1 MTGTISRADVE
12 TLEKHLVVLEKNVSV
27 EALEVYLQLAARSVH
42 LAERQGANAE
52 KLEKISEKLLL
63 AKNNLK

>member
-1 MTGTISRADVE
+1 VARADIKTLE
-12 TLEKHLVVLEKNVSV
+12 NHLKTLEKNASK

-42 LAERQGANAE
+42 LAERQGANALNL
-52 KLEKISEKLLL
+52 KKIRGKLLL